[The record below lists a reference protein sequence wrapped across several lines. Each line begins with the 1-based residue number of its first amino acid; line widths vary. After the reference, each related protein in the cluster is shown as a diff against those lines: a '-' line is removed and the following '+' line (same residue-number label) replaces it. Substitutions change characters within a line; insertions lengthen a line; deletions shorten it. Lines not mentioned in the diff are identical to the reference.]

1 VFAKSIDTASRAP
14 NSLAVISR
22 QTKRILAACVAAV
35 AVLLLDAVPAAAKTL
50 RWASDQDVFSLD
62 PYARQET
69 FLLSFDSNIYEP
81 LVRRGRD
88 LRIEPALAQRWHQ
101 AAPDRWRFELRHNVS
116 FQEGE
121 PFTAADVVFSFARA
135 RAPGSEIAG
144 ALAAIRSVD
153 QIDDFTVDITTN
165 EPDAI
170 LPEELPVWDIMSAKW
185 CAEHDAET
193 PANALVGEEGYA
205 SDHADGT
212 GPFMLQSRAPDA
224 LTVLAANPHWWDE
237 PQHNLDRV
245 EFRPMTGASGVAA
258 LLAGKLDTLYAVP
271 PQSTDRIAHAP
282 GVHLVQGPE
291 LRTIF
296 LGFDLRPDQLADSD
310 VKGRNP
316 FRDRRVRQAFYQAID
331 EATIRT
337 KVMRGFATPTALLVG
352 PGVNGFDPALNQRL
366 PFDPGAAKALLA
378 EAGYPRGFSV
388 GMDCPNDRYLND
400 EAICDSIVA
409 MLAKIGVKLQLN
421 AQTRGKFFAKL
432 MTPNQGSSLYL
443 MGWMPPTYDALDAL
457 VNLAAT
463 PNKDAHRGDANFGG
477 YSNPALDALISQI
490 ETQADTDKRLELLHR
505 ALALVKDDIAYIP
518 LHQQDLVWAARN
530 NIELVQQ
537 GDGTFPLRYVRI
549 K

>member
-1 VFAKSIDTASRAP
+1 MTATRFGA
-14 NSLAVISR
+14 
-22 QTKRILAACVAAV
+22 LAA
-35 AVLLLDAVPAAAKTL
+35 AVLLFALPAAAKTL
-50 RWASDQDVFSLD
+50 RWSSDLDVFSLD

-88 LRIEPALAQRWHQ
+88 LRLEPALATRWEQ
-101 AAPDRWRFELRHNVS
+101 AAPDRWRFELRHGVR
-116 FQEGE
+116 FQNGA

-135 RAPGSEIAG
+135 RAANSGIAN
-144 ALAAIRSVD
+144 ALAAIRNVD
-153 QIDDFTVDITTN
+153 RVDDFTVDITTN
-165 EPDAI
+165 EPDPI
-170 LPEELPVWDIMSAKW
+170 LPEELPVWDIMSAQW
-185 CAEHDAET
+185 SAAHDAEE
-193 PANALVGEEGYA
+193 PANAMAGEDNYA
-205 SDHADGT
+205 GDHANGT
-212 GPFMLQSRAPDA
+212 GPFMVQERDPDK
-224 LTVLAANPHWWDE
+224 LTVLVANPGWWDV

-245 EFRPMTGASGVAA
+245 EFRPMSGAAGVAA
-258 LLAGKLDTLYAVP
+258 LLAGKLDMLYAVP
-271 PQSTDRIAHAP
+271 PQSTDRIARTK

-296 LGFDLRPDQLADSD
+296 LGFDLRDHPLADSD

-316 FRDRRVRQAFYQAID
+316 FRDRRVRQAFSQAID

-352 PGVNGFDPALNQRL
+352 PGVNGFEPALNQRL
-366 PFDPGAAKALLA
+366 PFDPAAAKALLA

-409 MLAKIGVKLQLN
+409 MMAKVGVKLRLN

-432 MTPNQGSSLYL
+432 MDPGGGSSFFLL
-443 MGWMPPTYDALDAL
+443 GWTPPTYDALDAL

-463 PNKDAHRGDANFGG
+463 PNKDAHRGDANFGF
-477 YSNPALDALISQI
+477 YSNLALDALIAKI
-490 ETQADTDKRLELLHR
+490 EAETDATKRLDLLHQ

-518 LHQQDLVWAARN
+518 LHQQDLVWAARDN
-530 NIELVQQ
+530 VAVVQQ
-537 GDGTFPLRYVRI
+537 GDGIFPLRYVRI
-549 K
+549 N